1 MLIYSTTGPLYPIT
15 ITDLHVSENDEIE
28 RSGKLFTYFY
38 KIVVTESTRYG
49 TEKDVVKKVYV
60 TFSSEIVGT
69 LKEWKIE
76 RGTVIRGPGYI
87 SSPRLC
93 FLKSYTNPFSAYQSR
108 TLRSHASM
116 KSNLVESAR
125 NAERI

>member
-87 SSPRLC
+87 SCPR
-93 FLKSYTNPFSAYQSR
+93 
-108 TLRSHASM
+108 RS
-116 KSNLVESAR
+116 
-125 NAERI
+125 